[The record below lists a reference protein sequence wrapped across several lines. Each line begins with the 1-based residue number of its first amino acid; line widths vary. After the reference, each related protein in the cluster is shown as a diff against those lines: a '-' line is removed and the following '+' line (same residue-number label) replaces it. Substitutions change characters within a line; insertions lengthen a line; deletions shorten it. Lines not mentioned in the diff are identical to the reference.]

1 MNYPLVIV
9 KGNFLIASFLGH
21 SISNVSLVQST
32 SSPRKI
38 NIGNN
43 STKKTTVKAGSPQL
57 MQVTFDVTHQQTQ
70 SRSKQTSDVS
80 SNNKELPSSDTKN
93 PSIAK
98 VVPFSHQ
105 PTVNTTRSLVGSI
118 EPAVVEKSSCN
129 AISQVCS
136 ESLITSASS
145 DSVASLSQVNIH
157 GQRCHCIA
165 PQKDGIFQPVTSTIL
180 PRQRASQYVDKGT
193 RKDDSIL
200 IESDEDEEDH
210 KGNS

>member
-1 MNYPLVIV
+1 
-9 KGNFLIASFLGH
+9 
-21 SISNVSLVQST
+21 
-32 SSPRKI
+32 
-38 NIGNN
+38 
-43 STKKTTVKAGSPQL
+43 

-70 SRSKQTSDVS
+70 SNSKQTSDVS
-80 SNNKELPSSDTKN
+80 SNNKEPPSSDTKN

-118 EPAVVEKSSCN
+118 EPAVVEKSSSN
-129 AISQVCS
+129 AISQVHS

-145 DSVASLSQVNIH
+145 DSVASLSQVNIY
-157 GQRCHCIA
+157 GQHCHCIT
-165 PQKDGIFQPVTSTIL
+165 PQKDGIFQPVSSTIL

-200 IESDEDEEDH
+200 IDSDDEEEEDH